1 MLEEIPVVPTER
13 VNVDAGENAD
23 TLAELTD
30 RALHDRPEL
39 AESSINLANQDLSR
53 RAARNA
59 LLPSVNLEAYY
70 GGTGLA
76 GERAPSSTASSTVP
90 TSFTGSVVNAFN
102 NNSPDYLVGV
112 SVLVP
117 IRNRVSKSDQYRSE
131 LEYRQSELLIQQQK
145 KQIRIEVRNAQYA
158 LEQNSAR
165 VNAATEA
172 RDLAQKTFDISR
184 QEQKLGAGSN
194 LQTLTAQHDLA
205 LAESILSGAQTTF
218 EKARVELARATGA
231 TLDTYHVSLED
242 AKTGVITAAV
252 PAQAPPV
259 TP

>member
-1 MLEEIPVVPTER
+1 M
-13 VNVDAGENAD
+13 NVGVGEAAEL
-23 TLAELTD
+23 LAALTD

-39 AESSINLANQDLSR
+39 AESDINLRNQDLSR
-53 RAARNA
+53 KAARNA

-76 GERAPSSTASSTVP
+76 GLNNPLAHSTSSVP
-90 TSFTGSVVNAFN
+90 TDFSGSVSQAFN
-102 NNSPDYLVGV
+102 NSSPDYLVGLAV
-112 SVLVP
+112 AIPL
-117 IRNRVSKSDQYRSE
+117 RNRVAKSDQYRSE
-131 LEYRQSELLIQQQK
+131 LEYRQSELLIQQQR

-165 VNAATEA
+165 VTAATQA

-205 LAESILSGAQTTF
+205 LAESILAGAQTTF

-231 TLDTYHVSLED
+231 TLDIYHVSLQD
-242 AKTGVITAAV
+242 AKTGVVTAALPV
-252 PAQAPPV
+252 QAPAA